1 MISYTSFINYILPFI
16 LRFEGGYVN
25 DPDDSGGKTYRGIT
39 YKNFPNWQ
47 GWKILNSMNLQHNQI
62 VASVEPLVISFYW
75 NLFKGYGYHNFSN
88 AKLALVVF
96 DYRVNGGFTFDKLAA
111 ILNKFFN
118 KKSQLSA
125 TSIIQN
131 ANKVSAETLAN
142 HLLNNR
148 ESYYNTI
155 IQKNPV
161 LEKYR
166 HGWFNR
172 LTILRA
178 YTNLNKIAVSGALF
192 LAIGIGIAL
201 TINK

>member
-1 MISYTSFINYILPFI
+1 MISYSSFSTYILPFI
-16 LRFEGGYVN
+16 LSFEGGYVN

-39 YKNFPNWQ
+39 YKNFPNWI
-47 GWKILNSMNLQHNQI
+47 GWKTINSMNLQHNQI

-75 NLFKGYGYHNFSN
+75 NLFKGYGYHNFTS

-111 ILNKFFN
+111 ILNQFFN
-118 KKSQLSA
+118 KKSSLSA
-125 TSIIQN
+125 TNIIEN
-131 ANKVSAETLAN
+131 ANKVNAETLAN
-142 HLLNNR
+142 HLLDNR
-148 ESYYNTI
+148 EAYYNSI
-155 IQKNPV
+155 IQKKPK

-172 LTILRA
+172 LSILRA

-192 LAIGIGIAL
+192 LVAGIAIAL
-201 TINK
+201 TIK